1 MLLSCFRCF
10 SAAAFSRILMSRLV
24 NRGTMIGK
32 LRPRPA
38 VVQFTVLYPPLSYI
52 NSYIS
57 VLRLLWTFWFS
68 FRRATSKMLP
78 SVLFL
83 SLSDI
88 IKALICWLYNTMSS
102 GYFFNIP
109 NRIGSFYTLPTV
121 RRKTKPTRTSIFLQ
135 WFRKRFYHICF
146 KTVTHACRAW
156 WNQGVYKKGR
166 QSGVLKHVWCA
177 LGLGLARSTANFG
190 TKREIAFIFEDVD
203 QIPWNIAIV
212 DWMVDSLVV
221 CFIHT
226 FYC

>member
-1 MLLSCFRCF
+1 MAQWSANCSPGLLLF
-10 SAAAFSRILMSRLV
+10 SLPFFILLHPS
-24 NRGTMIGK
+24 
-32 LRPRPA
+32 
-38 VVQFTVLYPPLSYI
+38 SYI

-146 KTVTHACRAW
+146 KTITLLVVLDERMR
-156 WNQGVYKKGR
+156 VYKKGR

-177 LGLGLARSTANFG
+177 LGLGLARSTANIG
-190 TKREIAFIFEDVD
+190 TKQEIAFIFEDVD
-203 QIPWNIAIV
+203 
-212 DWMVDSLVV
+212 
-221 CFIHT
+221 
-226 FYC
+226 